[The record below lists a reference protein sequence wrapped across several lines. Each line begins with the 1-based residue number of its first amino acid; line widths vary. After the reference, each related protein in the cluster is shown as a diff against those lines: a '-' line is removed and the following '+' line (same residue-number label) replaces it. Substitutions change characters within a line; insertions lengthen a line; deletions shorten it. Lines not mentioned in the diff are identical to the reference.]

1 MTIARVEL
9 DVPVPGPFDY
19 ATGDRDVRVGALVAV
34 PFGRRRQVGV
44 VTALAD
50 SSAIDK
56 SRLKFIERVLPV
68 EPLTA
73 DTLALA
79 AFCAEYYRHPVGQVL
94 SIMLPTML
102 RKPDYGKRVQAWEYR
117 LTAQGAVDLEANIK
131 PRATGQR
138 RLLAALAKG
147 DALDAAQAR
156 LVYPGAPRLLRE
168 WVDQGWIDK
177 RARRAKLSSVQAEP
191 GLLDRDVLRT
201 DTLTPAPVPTDE
213 QRKAVDLISETL
225 GRFVPWL
232 LHGVTGSGKT
242 EVYLSLIERVAGSGK
257 QTLLL
262 VPEINLTPQLEG
274 RVQDRFPALDVV
286 SLHSG
291 LAEGERLARWQ
302 KARSGQAVIVLGTR
316 LALFTPLPR
325 LGLVIVDEEHDS
337 SFKQAEG
344 LRYHARDL
352 AVYVAKCAN
361 VPVVLG
367 SATPS
372 LETYANVLEGRYR
385 SASLTLRPAARSP
398 AVEFIDV
405 RNQHLDHGLSAAA
418 LAAISDCASRGEQCL
433 VYINRRGF
441 APVLLCRACGWMAQ
455 CQRCSARL
463 TLHSRSASLKC
474 HYCGHKER
482 ILEACPECG
491 NQDLHGLGQGT
502 QRVEEALRAR
512 LAAARVLRVDS
523 DSTRRRNAFA
533 RMRDQIHSEQVDVL
547 VGTQMLAKG
556 HDFPMLTLVVI
567 LGADH
572 ALYSSDYRAAERLFQ
587 QLMQV
592 AGRAGRADRPGR
604 VLVQTE
610 FPSHPVYRA
619 LARQDFAAYAAD
631 LLAERRSS
639 GFPPYVY
646 QAVLRAEAH
655 REGLMWS
662 FLRDAASKASRLAD
676 ENVTVYDC
684 VPAPVF
690 RVAGRYR
697 GQLLLQAP
705 SRVSLKHF
713 LARWHP
719 SLKTHKASPVRWA
732 IDVDPVEL

>member
-1 MTIARVEL
+1 MMTIARVEL
-9 DVPVPGPFDY
+9 DVPVAGPFDY
-19 ATGDRDVRVGALVAV
+19 ATGDADVCVGALVAV

-44 VTALAD
+44 VTALAE

-56 SRLKFIERVLPV
+56 SRLKLIERVLPV
-68 EPLTA
+68 DPLPA

-79 AFCAEYYRHPVGQVL
+79 AFCAEYYRHAVGQVL

-102 RKPDYGKRVQAWEYR
+102 RKPDHGKRVRAWEYR
-117 LTAQGAVDLEANIK
+117 LTADGAIDLEASIK

-138 RLLAALAKG
+138 RLLAALASSG
-147 DALDAAQAR
+147 ALDAVQAR
-156 LVYPGAPRLLRE
+156 LIYPGAPRLLRE
-168 WVDQGWIDK
+168 WVDKGWVEKHSASSKSTASGKID
-177 RARRAKLSSVQAEP
+177 RPAS
-191 GLLDRDVLRT
+191 
-201 DTLTPAPVPTDE
+201 TPAPLLTDE
-213 QRKAVDLISETL
+213 QRAAVDSISKTL

-242 EVYLSLIERVAGSGK
+242 EVYLSLIEQVVGSGE
-257 QTLLL
+257 QILLL
-262 VPEINLTPQLEG
+262 VPEINLTPQLEA
-274 RVQDRFPALDVV
+274 RVHERFPGLEVV

-302 KARSGQAVIVLGTR
+302 KARAAQAFIVLGTR
-316 LALFTPLPR
+316 LAVFTPLPQ

-352 AVYVAKCAN
+352 AVYVARSAN

-372 LETYANVLEGRYR
+372 LETYANVLDGRYR
-385 SASLTLRPAARSP
+385 SASLKLRPAAQRPS
-398 AVEFIDV
+398 VEFIDV
-405 RNQHLDHGLSAAA
+405 RNQHLDHGLSADA
-418 LAAISDCASRGEQCL
+418 LAAIGDCVARTEQCL

-463 TLHSRSASLKC
+463 TLHSRSSRLKC
-474 HYCGHKER
+474 HYCGHDEPVCR
-482 ILEACPECG
+482 ACPDCG

-502 QRVEEALRAR
+502 QRVEEALCAR
-512 LAAARVLRVDS
+512 LAGARVLRVDS

-533 RMRDQIHSEQVDVL
+533 RMRDQIRDEQVDVL

-556 HDFPMLTLVVI
+556 HDFPKLTLVVI

-592 AGRAGRADRPGR
+592 AGRAGRAERPGR

-610 FPSHPVYRA
+610 FPSHPVYQA
-619 LARQDFAAYAAD
+619 LARQDFIAYATD
-631 LLAERRSS
+631 LLAERRRS

-655 REGLMWS
+655 REDLMWL
-662 FLRDAASKASRLAD
+662 FLRDAQSTASTLAD
-676 ENVTVYDC
+676 PDITVYDS

-690 RVAGRYR
+690 RIAGRYR
-697 GQLLLQAP
+697 GQLLIQAP
-705 SRVSLKHF
+705 SRVALRKF

-719 SLKTHKASPVRWA
+719 SLKTQKTSPVRWI

>member
-9 DVPVPGPFDY
+9 DVPVVGPFDY
-19 ATGDRDVRVGALVAV
+19 ATGDTDVRVGALVAV

-44 VTALAD
+44 VTALAE
-50 SSAIDK
+50 SSPIGN
-56 SRLKFIERVLPV
+56 SRLRFVERVLPV

-73 DTLALA
+73 ETLSLA
-79 AFCAEYYRHPVGQVL
+79 AFCADYYRHPLGQVL
-94 SIMLPTML
+94 AITLPTLL

-117 LTAQGAVDLEANIK
+117 LAAAASDVKANIE
-131 PRATGQR
+131 PRATGQL
-138 RLLAALAKG
+138 RLLRALASG
-147 DALDAAQAR
+147 EVLDSVRAR
-156 LVYPGAPRLLRE
+156 LIYAGAPRLLLE
-168 WVDQGWIDK
+168 WVEKGWIEK
-177 RARRAKLSSVQAEP
+177 RAVRAKSSLSGRLRPVVSVAVAP
-191 GLLDRDVLRT
+191 NTVP
-201 DTLTPAPVPTDE
+201 TLTDE
-213 QRKAVDLISETL
+213 QRQAVDVISETL
-225 GRFVPWL
+225 GQFVPWL

-242 EVYLSLIERVAGSGK
+242 EVYLSLIERVAASGK

-262 VPEINLTPQLEG
+262 VPEINLTPQLEA
-274 RVQDRFPALDVV
+274 RVQDRFPDLEVV

-291 LAEGERLARWQ
+291 LAERERLARWQ
-302 KARSGQAVIVLGTR
+302 QARAGDAAIVLGTR
-316 LALFTPLPR
+316 LAVFTPMPQ

-337 SFKQAEG
+337 SFKQAES
-344 LRYHARDL
+344 LRYHARDI
-352 AVYVAKCAN
+352 AVYVAKSAN

-372 LETYANVLEGRYR
+372 LETYANALSGRYR
-385 SASLTLRPAARSP
+385 SASLTLRPVARAP
-398 AVEFIDV
+398 TVEFIDV
-405 RNQHLDHGLSAAA
+405 RKQHLDHGLSADA
-418 LAAISDCASRGEQCL
+418 LAAIGDCVGRGEQCL

-463 TLHSRSASLKC
+463 TLHSRALKLRC
-474 HYCGHKER
+474 HYCGHQELVHR
-482 ILEACPECG
+482 ACPDCG

-502 QRVEEALRAR
+502 QRIEEALRAQ
-512 LAAARVLRVDS
+512 LAGARVLRVDS

-533 RMRDQIHSEQVDVL
+533 EMRNQIRSEQIDVL

-610 FPSHPVYRA
+610 FPSHPVYKA
-619 LARQDFAAYAAD
+619 LARQDFADYAAD
-631 LLAERRSS
+631 LLAERRRS

-655 REGLMWS
+655 REDQMWS
-662 FLRDAASKASRLAD
+662 FLRTAAGKALSLTDAD
-676 ENVTVYDC
+676 VTVYDC
-684 VPAPVF
+684 VPAPIF

-697 GQLLLQAP
+697 GQLLVEAP
-705 SRVSLKHF
+705 NRVAMRYF

-719 SLKTHKASPVRWA
+719 TLNTYKSSLVRWV

>member
-19 ATGDRDVRVGALVAV
+19 ATGDADVRVGALVAV

-44 VTALAD
+44 VTALAER
-50 SSAIDK
+50 SAIDN

-79 AFCAEYYRHPVGQVL
+79 AFCAEYYRHPIGQVL
-94 SIMLPTML
+94 SITLPTLL
-102 RKPDYGKRVQAWEYR
+102 RRPDYGKRVKAWEYR
-117 LTAQGAVDLEANIK
+117 LTAEGATDLEASIK

-138 RLLAALAKG
+138 RLLAALASG
-147 DALDAAQAR
+147 GALDTVQAR
-156 LVYPGAPRLLRE
+156 LIHAGAPRLLRE
-168 WVDQGWIDK
+168 WVDKGWIEK
-177 RARRAKLSSVQAEP
+177 RAASSKSSVS
-191 GLLDRDVLRT
+191 GKINR
-201 DTLTPAPVPTDE
+201 PAPAPAPMLTDE
-213 QRKAVDLISETL
+213 QRAAVDVISETL

-242 EVYLSLIERVAGSGK
+242 EVYLSLIERVVGSGK

-262 VPEINLTPQLEG
+262 VPEINLTPQLEA
-274 RVQDRFPALDVV
+274 RVQDRFPGLALV

-291 LAEGERLARWQ
+291 LAEGERFARWQ
-302 KARSGQAVIVLGTR
+302 KARAGQAAIVLGTR
-316 LALFTPLPR
+316 LAVFTPLPQ

-352 AVYVAKCAN
+352 AVYVAKSAN

-372 LETYANVLEGRYR
+372 LETYANALDGRYR
-385 SASLTLRPAARSP
+385 SASLTLRPSAQAPS
-398 AVEFIDV
+398 VEFVDV
-405 RNQHLDHGLSAAA
+405 RNQSLDHGLSADA
-418 LAAISDCASRGEQCL
+418 LAAISDCVDRAEQCL

-463 TLHSRSASLKC
+463 TLHSRSSRLKC
-474 HYCGHKER
+474 HYCGHEER
-482 ILEACPECG
+482 IIGSCPECG

-512 LAAARVLRVDS
+512 LADARVLRVDS

-533 RMRDQIHSEQVDVL
+533 EMREQIRGEQVDVL

-556 HDFPMLTLVVI
+556 HDFPKLTLVVI
-567 LGADH
+567 LGSDH

-592 AGRAGRADRPGR
+592 AGRAGRADLPGR

-610 FPSHPVYRA
+610 FASHPVYQA
-619 LARQDFAAYAAD
+619 LARQDFAAYAAE
-631 LLAERRSS
+631 LLAERRRS

-646 QAVLRAEAH
+646 QVVLRADAY
-655 REGLMWS
+655 REEQMWS
-662 FLRDAASKASRLAD
+662 FLRDAASKAESLVD
-676 ENVTVYDC
+676 EHITVYDF
-684 VPAPVF
+684 VPAPIF

-705 SRVSLKHF
+705 SRVAMRHF

-719 SLKTHKASPVRWA
+719 SLSTHKAGPVRWV

>member
-9 DVPVPGPFDY
+9 DVPIPGPFDY
-19 ATGDRDVRVGALVAV
+19 AIGDAAVVVGALVAV

-44 VTALAD
+44 VTALAET
-50 SSAIDK
+50 SAIDR
-56 SRLKFIERVLPV
+56 SRLKCIERVLPI

-79 AFCAEYYRHPVGQVL
+79 AFCAEYYRHPLGQVL

-102 RKPDYGKRVQAWEYR
+102 RKPDYGKRMRAWEYR
-117 LTAQGAVDLEANIK
+117 FSADASELEASIK

-138 RLLAALAKG
+138 RLLQALQNAE
-147 DALDAAQAR
+147 ALDAVQAR
-156 LVYPGAPRLLRE
+156 LIYAGAPRVLRE
-168 WVDQGWIDK
+168 WVDKGWIEK
-177 RARRAKLSSVQAEP
+177 RAARSKSAASSKISSL
-191 GLLDRDVLRT
+191 G
-201 DTLTPAPVPTDE
+201 PAAPPELTDE
-213 QRKAVDLISETL
+213 QQQAVDAISNTL
-225 GRFVPWL
+225 GSFAPWL
-232 LHGVTGSGKT
+232 LYGVTGSGKT
-242 EVYLSLIERVAGSGK
+242 EVYLSLIERVAASGR

-262 VPEINLTPQLEG
+262 VPEINLTPQLEA
-274 RVQDRFPALDVV
+274 RVQDRFPDLEIV

-291 LAEGERLARWQ
+291 LAEGERLSRWQ
-302 KARSGQAVIVLGTR
+302 KARNGQAMIVLGTR
-316 LALFTPLPR
+316 LAVFTPLPR
-325 LGLVIVDEEHDS
+325 LGLVIVDEEHDA

-352 AVYVAKCAN
+352 AVYVAKSAS
-361 VPVVLG
+361 VPVLLG

-372 LETYANVLEGRYR
+372 LETYANAIEKRYR
-385 SASLTLRPAARSP
+385 STSLTLRPSAEAP
-398 AVEFIDV
+398 TVEFIDV
-405 RNQHLDHGLSAAA
+405 RKQILDHGLSAEA
-418 LAAISDCASRGEQCL
+418 LAAISDCIGRAEQCL

-463 TLHSRSASLKC
+463 TLHSRSLKLKC
-474 HYCGHKER
+474 HYCGHEER
-482 ILEACPECG
+482 IQRACPDCG
-491 NQDLHGLGQGT
+491 NQDLQGLGQGT
-502 QRVEEALRAR
+502 QRVEEALRTR
-512 LAAARVLRVDS
+512 LADARVLRVDS

-533 RMRDQIHSEQVDVL
+533 EMRNQIRSEQVDVL

-556 HDFPMLTLVVI
+556 HDFPKLTLVVI
-567 LGADH
+567 LGADY
-572 ALYSSDYRAAERLFQ
+572 ALYSSDYRAGERLFQ

-592 AGRAGRADRPGR
+592 AGRAGRADLPGR

-610 FPSHPVYRA
+610 FPSHPVYQA
-619 LARQDFAAYAAD
+619 LARQDFSAYAAD
-631 LLAERRSS
+631 LLAERRHS

-655 REGLMWS
+655 REDQMWS
-662 FLRDAASKASRLAD
+662 FLRDAASKAASLVDA
-676 ENVTVYDC
+676 NVTVYDC
-684 VPAPVF
+684 VPAPIF

-697 GQLLLQAP
+697 GQLLLQAG
-705 SRVSLKHF
+705 SRAAMRHF

-719 SLKTHKASPVRWA
+719 MLITPKASPVRWI